1 MIVIQDSIGTIIGT
15 GTTGGMISIGD
26 GNLGG
31 LLNQIDIGGV
41 MIFAL
46 LILVGAIAHQAD
58 LWLNRKQGLTQDQIF
73 HKDHRDQE

>member
-1 MIVIQDSIGTIIGT
+1 MIVIQDLIGTIIGT
-15 GTTGGMISIGD
+15 GTTGGTISIGD

-46 LILVGAIAHQAD
+46 LILVGDIAHQAD
-58 LWLNRKQGLTQDQIF
+58 LKLNRKQGLTQDQIT
-73 HKDHRDQE
+73 HKDHRDLE